1 MKKIL
6 FTLLAMSILMG
17 AAAQNKK
24 CGIDTK
30 ALVAEQI
37 AAGAT
42 HIDMLAKMA
51 PNFDR
56 AVFEKAGIVFGAQA
70 GQIVTMSVPVEALPL
85 LESAKE
91 VVQYSISHTIA
102 APECNQDRF
111 DTRTDSVH
119 QGLGVINNLA
129 YDGEGVYIGITDWGF
144 DYSHPNYNAGTGNL
158 RLEMAWDHFKLSGP
172 TPADKGYG
180 EGLNYGTLITDH
192 LRSAQGDTSNLYGYG
207 THGTH
212 VAGITAGR
220 GVDGDQ
226 MGQAPGAKLLF
237 CSFGLGEKPW
247 MDAVAWMK
255 QVAQDSSRRL
265 VINSSWGM
273 YSFSTLDGTSLLS
286 QAINAWSEEGVVF
299 CTSGGNNGHNTVPF
313 HISRTFRSDT
323 IDTLRTVVVRASD
336 IYSISETGQVLIM
349 WGEEN
354 HDFSAC
360 IRLRKNDSAIWRT
373 PMFNTAMG
381 DTVIYDSI
389 VHEGVS
395 TGYRVL
401 VEHANPFDN
410 RPHIQIDINKNTL
423 QTQLFITATEG
434 TVHAW
439 NVANKENHAGNEGC
453 SFSQAGRDGFTSG
466 DSFYG
471 VGEPACAAK
480 CISVAAHNPDRYSQ
494 SSGIYRIGRIAD
506 FSSAG
511 PLINGVN
518 KPEISAPGVDIVSSI
533 SYWTT
538 GTYPTLLST
547 YVGNRKYIWSS
558 MSGTSMSSPAVT
570 GVVAL
575 MLQANPN
582 LSVEQIREIIFTT
595 ARNDSI
601 TGPLVASGT
610 MDVHW
615 GWGKIDALRAVNE
628 SVRRVSINEVETT
641 RTPLKV
647 FPNPATGMVT
657 VHTGC
662 GEQQTLF
669 VYTIDGRLV
678 HQTPVAAE
686 TTLDASNW
694 NPGIYI
700 LRVGSRTEKL
710 IVNR

>member
-17 AAAQNKK
+17 ASAQNKK

-30 ALVAEQI
+30 ALIAEQV

-42 HIDMLAKMA
+42 HIDMLAKMV
-51 PNFDR
+51 PGFDR
-56 AVFEKAGIVFGAQA
+56 AILEKAGMVIGSQA
-70 GQIVTMSVPVEALPL
+70 GQIITLSVPVEALPL
-85 LESAKE
+85 LESSKE
-91 VVQYSISHTIA
+91 VIQYSISHTIA
-102 APECNQDRF
+102 APECNNNRF

-119 QGLGVINNLA
+119 LGLGVTDNIP

-144 DYSHPNYNAGTGNL
+144 DYSHPNYNAGSGNL

-172 TPADKGYG
+172 SPAAMGYS
-180 EGLNYGTLITDH
+180 EGLNYGTLINEN
-192 LRSAQGDTSNLYGYG
+192 LRVAQGDTSNLYGYG

-226 MGQAPGAKLLF
+226 MGQAPGARLLF

-247 MDAVAWMK
+247 MDAVAWMR
-255 QVAQDSSRRL
+255 QVAQDSARRL

-273 YSFSTLDGTSLLS
+273 YSFSTIDGSSLLS
-286 QAINAWSEEGVVF
+286 QAINAWADSGTVF
-299 CTSGGNNGHNTVPF
+299 CTSGGNNGRKSIPF
-313 HISRTFRSDT
+313 HVSRTFRSDT
-323 IDTLRTVVVRASD
+323 IDTLRTVVIRASD
-336 IYSISETGQVLIM
+336 IYSIHETGQVLIL

-360 IRLRKNDSAIWRT
+360 IRLRKNDSTLWWT
-373 PMFNTAMG
+373 PMFNTALG

-389 VHEGVS
+389 VHEGES

-410 RPHIQIDINKNTL
+410 RPHIQIDINKNNL
-423 QTQLFITATEG
+423 QTQLFFTATEG

-453 SFSQAGRDGFTSG
+453 SFSAGGHEGFTAG
-466 DSFYG
+466 DALYG

-480 CISVAAHNPDRYSQ
+480 CISVAAHRADRCNTSN
-494 SSGIYRIGRIAD
+494 GRYIPGNLAD

-518 KPEISAPGVDIVSSI
+518 KPEISAPGVDVVSSI
-533 SYWTT
+533 SYWTDDS
-538 GTYPTLLST
+538 YPTMLSK
-547 YVGNRKYIWSS
+547 YVGGRKYIWAS

-575 MLQANPN
+575 MLQANPG
-582 LSVEQIREIIFTT
+582 LSVDQIRDIIFTT

-601 TGPLVASGT
+601 TGPLVARDS
-610 MDVHW
+610 MDIHW

-628 SVRRVSINEVETT
+628 SVRRVSINDAETL
-641 RTPLKV
+641 RIPLKV
-647 FPNPATGMVT
+647 YPNPATGRVNIL
-657 VHTGC
+657 TGC
-662 GEQQTLF
+662 GEPQTLS
-669 VYTIDGRLV
+669 VYSIDGRLV
-678 HQTPVAAE
+678 LQTPVTVE
-686 TTLDASNW
+686 TTIDVSSW
-694 NPGIYI
+694 NRGIYI
-700 LRVGSRTEKL
+700 LRAGSRTEKL
-710 IVNR
+710 IIR

>member
-1 MKKIL
+1 MKKII
-6 FTLLAMSILMG
+6 FTLLTMSILIG
-17 AAAQNKK
+17 ASAQNKK

-30 ALVAEQI
+30 ALVAEQR

-42 HIDMLAKMA
+42 HIDMLAKMV

-56 AVFEKAGIVFGAQA
+56 SIFEKAGIVFGAQA
-70 GQIVTMSVPVEALPL
+70 GQIVTMSVPVESLPL

-91 VVQYSISHTIA
+91 VLQYSISHTIA
-102 APECNQDRF
+102 APECNNNRF

-119 QGLGVINNLA
+119 QGLGVVDNMPYN
-129 YDGEGVYIGITDWGF
+129 GEGVYIGITDWGF
-144 DYSHPNYNAGTGNL
+144 DYSHPNYNAGSGNL

-172 TPADKGYG
+172 SPADKGYG
-180 EGLNYGTLITDH
+180 EGLNYGTLITES
-192 LRSAQGDTSNLYGYG
+192 LRAAQGDTSNLYGYG

-226 MGQAPGAKLLF
+226 MGQAPGARLLF

-255 QVAQDSSRRL
+255 QVAQDSARRL
-265 VINSSWGM
+265 VVNSSWGM

-286 QAINAWSEEGVVF
+286 QAINAWADEGIVF
-299 CTSGGNNGHNTVPF
+299 CTSGGNNGRTSVPF
-313 HISRTFRSDT
+313 HVSRTFRNDT
-323 IDTLRTVVVRASD
+323 VDTLRTVVVRASD
-336 IYSISETGQVLIM
+336 IYTINETGQVLIL

-360 IRLRKNDSAIWRT
+360 IRLRKNDSTIWQT
-373 PMFNTAMG
+373 PMFSTSAG

-401 VEHANPFDN
+401 VEQANPFDN
-410 RPHIQIDINKNTL
+410 RPHIQIDIDKNSL
-423 QTQLFITATEG
+423 QTQLFFTATEG

-453 SFSQAGRDGFTSG
+453 SFSAGGRDGFTAG
-466 DSFYG
+466 DALYG

-480 CISVAAHNPDRYSQ
+480 CISVAAHSADRYSQ
-494 SSGIYRIGRIAD
+494 SSGIYRPGRIAD

-511 PLINGVN
+511 PLINGIN
-518 KPEISAPGVDIVSSI
+518 KPEISAPGVDVVSSI
-533 SYWTT
+533 SYWTD
-538 GTYPTLLST
+538 GSYPTYQSK
-547 YVGNRKYIWSS
+547 YIAGRKYIWST

-570 GVVAL
+570 GIVAL
-575 MLQANPN
+575 MLQANPT
-582 LSVEQIREIIFTT
+582 LSTDEVREIIFTT

-601 TGPLVASGT
+601 TGPLVASDS

-628 SVRRVSINEVETT
+628 CVRRVSINDVETS
-641 RTPLKV
+641 RIPLRL

-662 GEQQTLF
+662 GEQQTLS
-669 VYTIDGRLV
+669 VYTIDGRLLM
-678 HQTPVAAE
+678 QTPVTTE
-686 TTLDASNW
+686 TTLDVSSW
-694 NPGIYI
+694 NRGVYI
-700 LRVGSRTEKL
+700 LRAGSRSEKL
-710 IVNR
+710 VVN